1 MRVVRALGARVR
13 SVESRDGRLR
23 IRAALQRGTSRLL
36 LEASA
41 PDREPIE
48 LSVKL
53 TQGQRRAAS
62 G

>member
-13 SVESRDGRLR
+13 SVESRDGRFR
-23 IRAALQRGTSRLL
+23 IRVALQRGANRLL

-53 TQGQRRAAS
+53 TRGPRRAAN